1 MLHVFYRVLRM
12 LPGLD
17 RVSRMLPHG
26 YDVAR
31 VCCRTEMLPHV
42 NVAAREIIPGH
53 EIIPGREINAGL
65 MPV

>member
-1 MLHVFYRVLRM
+1 M